1 MIPRVVCHV
10 TTFPAHQNGTWR
22 TAHAARHMEPCSFL
36 APSFPDGLHVP
47 PASPHVPPASP
58 HVPPASPHVPPA
70 SPHVPPAS
78 PHVSTCL
85 SPCANVPL
93 SFPPPSCLSPCVH
106 LSLRFP
112 LSYANTLMPSHLP
125 CFFPPHTQV
134 VPFNPAVDVAQGLYL
149 RFNSALKAANPYS
162 LLTPPS
168 LPPHTQAV
176 PSDPAVDVTL
186 GLYLRFNSALKAAN
200 PAIKTLLSISG
211 DFVITNLFDN
221 AASSPSSRSAF
232 IQSAIAL
239 ARKYNFDGLDL
250 NLAYT
255 TGNATL
261 VSALL
266 TDFRAA
272 IESKAAVS
280 GKSELLLSAIISAY
294 EWTETL
300 SYDVP
305 TLNKTLDFVHV
316 PTFDLHGSSKR
327 KTGMHTALQDLS
339 NPKRSIKGAMAAW
352 VSRGLARSKA
362 MLGLAM
368 YGRTFTLD
376 STSSTV
382 GAPAFGAGQSG
393 SISQVRSNS
402 CFPFL
407 SCFPPLL
414 TYSRTILCFPY
425 VSFLLSLLSQLQANR
440 SKQALITLFLVLHI
454 PYPSPPL
461 QQEPGILFYKEID
474 ELVTT
479 GGYTATFD
487 APTSSMYAVKGDQWV
502 GHDDPSTIATKVQFA
517 NSQGYGGWFFWALG
531 QDANNALLNAA
542 VAA

>member
-186 GLYLRFNSALKAAN
+186 GLYLRFNSTLKAAN
-200 PAIKTLLSISG
+200 PAIKTLLHQRRFRNYQPFRQRRLLPVLPLCLYSIR
-211 DFVITNLFDN
+211 DR
-221 AASSPSSRSAF
+221 PRP
-232 IQSAIAL
+232 
-239 ARKYNFDGLDL
+239 
-250 NLAYT
+250 
-255 TGNATL
+255 
-261 VSALL
+261 
-266 TDFRAA
+266 
-272 IESKAAVS
+272 
-280 GKSELLLSAIISAY
+280 ELLLSAIISAY

>member
-1 MIPRVVCHV
+1 MQHV
-10 TTFPAHQNGTWR
+10 TWSPVH
-22 TAHAARHMEPCSFL
+22 S
-36 APSFPDGLHVP
+36 SLHLSLTVSICLLP
-47 PASPHVPPASP
+47 LPMCLLPLPMCLLPLPMCPLASPHVP
-58 HVPPASPHVPPA
+58 
-70 SPHVPPAS
+70 
-78 PHVSTCL
+78 TCL
-85 SPCANVPL
+85 SP
-93 SFPPPSCLSPCVH
+93 PPPLCLSPCVH

-134 VPFNPAVDVAQGLYL
+134 VPFNPAVDVTQGLYL

-200 PAIKTLLSISG
+200 PAIKTLLSISS

-272 IESKAAVS
+272 IESEAA
-280 GKSELLLSAIISAY
+280 
-294 EWTETL
+294 
-300 SYDVP
+300 
-305 TLNKTLDFVHV
+305 
-316 PTFDLHGSSKR
+316 
-327 KTGMHTALQDLS
+327 
-339 NPKRSIKGAMAAW
+339 
-352 VSRGLARSKA
+352 
-362 MLGLAM
+362 
-368 YGRTFTLD
+368 
-376 STSSTV
+376 
-382 GAPAFGAGQSG
+382 
-393 SISQVRSNS
+393 
-402 CFPFL
+402 
-407 SCFPPLL
+407 
-414 TYSRTILCFPY
+414 
-425 VSFLLSLLSQLQANR
+425 
-440 SKQALITLFLVLHI
+440 
-454 PYPSPPL
+454 
-461 QQEPGILFYKEID
+461 EPGILFYKEID

-502 GHDDPSTIATKVQFA
+502 GYDDPSTIATKVQFA
-517 NSQGYGGWFFWALG
+517 KSQGYGGWFFWALG

>member
-1 MIPRVVCHV
+1 GLH
-10 TTFPAHQNGTWR
+10 PAHSLQYK
-22 TAHAARHMEPCSFL
+22 HARQRSSLWGVGPWAGAAAPGVPSERNSDCWIMDARLPRRSVSRPPHASPRSPPQCLRMGRAL
-36 APSFPDGLHVP
+36 R
-47 PASPHVPPASP
+47 PAS
-58 HVPPASPHVPPA
+58 
-70 SPHVPPAS
+70 
-78 PHVSTCL
+78 T
-85 SPCANVPL
+85 PL
-93 SFPPPSCLSPCVH
+93 PTVLC
-106 LSLRFP
+106 R
-112 LSYANTLMPSHLP
+112 
-125 CFFPPHTQV
+125 
-134 VPFNPAVDVAQGLYL
+134 
-149 RFNSALKAANPYS
+149 
-162 LLTPPS
+162 
-168 LPPHTQAV
+168 AV

-393 SISQVRSNS
+393 SISQ
-402 CFPFL
+402 
-407 SCFPPLL
+407 
-414 TYSRTILCFPY
+414 
-425 VSFLLSLLSQLQANR
+425 
-440 SKQALITLFLVLHI
+440 
-454 PYPSPPL
+454 
-461 QQEPGILFYKEID
+461 
-474 ELVTT
+474 
-479 GGYTATFD
+479 
-487 APTSSMYAVKGDQWV
+487 
-502 GHDDPSTIATKVQFA
+502 
-517 NSQGYGGWFFWALG
+517 
-531 QDANNALLNAA
+531 
-542 VAA
+542 

>member
-1 MIPRVVCHV
+1 
-10 TTFPAHQNGTWR
+10 
-22 TAHAARHMEPCSFL
+22 MEPCSFL

-93 SFPPPSCLSPCVH
+93 SFPPPLCLSPCVH

-134 VPFNPAVDVAQGLYL
+134 
-149 RFNSALKAANPYS
+149 
-162 LLTPPS
+162 
-168 LPPHTQAV
+168 AV

-393 SISQVRSNS
+393 S
-402 CFPFL
+402 
-407 SCFPPLL
+407 
-414 TYSRTILCFPY
+414 
-425 VSFLLSLLSQLQANR
+425 
-440 SKQALITLFLVLHI
+440 KQALITLFLVLHI